1 MNVYDFDGTLYDGD
15 STMDL
20 YKFCLKRRPYIVF
33 CLPAQLI
40 AKSKFKK
47 GKIDRTQLKQ
57 SYYRFFRYMDME
69 RMSKRFWDRNMDKI
83 YPWYGGQRKDDD
95 VVISA
100 SPEFHIREICSR
112 LGIKNVIASKV
123 DPGTGRCLGPNCRDE
138 EKVKRFREA
147 FGDAVIDEFYSDEE
161 HDAPLAKLA
170 SKAFLVKEGNIKEW
184 IL

>member
-1 MNVYDFDGTLYDGD
+1 
-15 STMDL
+15 
-20 YKFCLKRRPYIVF
+20 
-33 CLPAQLI
+33 
-40 AKSKFKK
+40 
-47 GKIDRTQLKQ
+47 
-57 SYYRFFRYMDME
+57 MDME